1 MAPEQRVRRT
11 AFASTLGTA
20 VEWYDYFIYGTAAA
34 IVFGPLFFPQ
44 VLGHRGHHGRV
55 RDVLGRLPGPAA
67 RRRGHGPFG
76 DRLGRKS
83 MLVVSLLMIG
93 LATTCIGL
101 LPTYERRRLGPVLL
115 VALRFLQGIGVGG
128 EWGGAVLLAVEHA
141 PPKRKGFYGSFPQ
154 MGVPAGLILANL
166 VFLAVSGALGRD
178 AFLAWGWRVPFLASA
193 LLVVIGLVIR
203 FKVAESPDFDRLKR
217 AGERERRPLVAVLK
231 RHPAEVLLGAG
242 ALVGNSAVGY
252 IFMAYLLSYGTTV
265 LGLSRNLLLTSVL
278 IGALAWLVAIPW
290 ASALSD
296 RHGRARV
303 LLAGSVGLTAVALSL
318 FALVNTRSPALIVTA
333 LIAAGVFLGITYG
346 PLAALMSELFPANV
360 RYSGASLA
368 YQIGAV
374 VASGPFTVVA
384 AALLAAMGGAF
395 WGVAL
400 YVAVLA
406 LVSVACLLALPETRL
421 PAAAAAIS
429 RTGARGKPGRG
440 AGAPGA
446 SWQQGDPGYGA
457 VVRIGTRGSSC
468 AGRAGTSSR

>member
-1 MAPEQRVRRT
+1 MSAAIAAAPSPAAAPVRPLRIAMA
-11 AFASTLGTA
+11 SLIGTA

-34 IVFGPLFFPQ
+34 IVFGPLFFPKFSATAGTMAAFATFS
-44 VLGHRGHHGRV
+44 VGFLARPLGAVVMGH
-55 RDVLGRLPGPAA
+55 
-67 RRRGHGPFG
+67 FG

-83 MLVVSLLMIG
+83 MLVVSLLTIG

-101 LPTYERRRLGPVLL
+101 LPTYARVGVLAPALL

-193 LLVVIGLVIR
+193 ILVVIGLVIR
-203 FKVAESPDFDRLKR
+203 FKVAESPDFERLKR
-217 AGERERRPLVAVLK
+217 GGERERMPLVAVLK

-278 IGALAWLVAIPW
+278 IGALAWLAAIPW

-318 FALVNTRSPALIVTA
+318 FALVNTRSPALIVAA

-374 VASGPFTVVA
+374 VGGGIAPTVA
-384 AALLAAMGGAF
+384 AGLFRSWGSSLPITVYLAAVCVFSLAC
-395 WGVAL
+395 
-400 YVAVLA
+400 VAV
-406 LVSVACLLALPETRL
+406 
-421 PAAAAAIS
+421 I
-429 RTGARGKPGRG
+429 ARRS
-440 AGAPGA
+440 AR
-446 SWQQGDPGYGA
+446 S
-457 VVRIGTRGSSC
+457 
-468 AGRAGTSSR
+468 

>member
-1 MAPEQRVRRT
+1 MSAQPIAAAAPTPPKAPVKPLRI
-11 AFASTLGTA
+11 ALASFIGTA

-34 IVFGPLFFPQ
+34 IVFGPLFFPKFSAAAGTMAAFATFS
-44 VLGHRGHHGRV
+44 VGFLARPLGAVVMGH
-55 RDVLGRLPGPAA
+55 
-67 RRRGHGPFG
+67 FG

-83 MLVVSLLMIG
+83 MLVVSLLTIG

-101 LPTYERRRLGPVLL
+101 LPTYASVGVLAPALL

-203 FKVAESPDFDRLKR
+203 FKVAESPDFERLKR
-217 AGERERRPLVAVLK
+217 GGERERRPLVAVLK

-278 IGALAWLVAIPW
+278 IGALAWLAAIPW
-290 ASALSD
+290 ASGLSD

-303 LLAGSVGLTAVALSL
+303 LLAGSVGLTVVALGL

-333 LIAAGVFLGITYG
+333 LVAAGVFLGITYG

-374 VASGPFTVVA
+374 VGGGIAPTVA
-384 AALLAAMGGAF
+384 AGLFRSWGSSLPITAYLAAVCVF
-395 WGVAL
+395 S
-400 YVAVLA
+400 LA
-406 LVSVACLLALPETRL
+406 CV
-421 PAAAAAIS
+421 AAIGRRS
-429 RTGARGKPGRG
+429 AR
-440 AGAPGA
+440 
-446 SWQQGDPGYGA
+446 S
-457 VVRIGTRGSSC
+457 
-468 AGRAGTSSR
+468 

>member
-1 MAPEQRVRRT
+1 MSAAVAAAPSPAVPTVRPLRI
-11 AFASTLGTA
+11 AIASLIGTA

-34 IVFGPLFFPQ
+34 IVFGPLFFPKFSATAGTMAAFATFS
-44 VLGHRGHHGRV
+44 VGFLARPLGAVVMGH
-55 RDVLGRLPGPAA
+55 
-67 RRRGHGPFG
+67 FG

-83 MLVVSLLMIG
+83 MLVVSLLTIG

-101 LPTYERRRLGPVLL
+101 LPTYASVGVLAPTLL
-115 VALRFLQGIGVGG
+115 VTLRFLQGIGVGG

-193 LLVVIGLVIR
+193 FLVVIGLVIR
-203 FKVAESPDFDRLKR
+203 FKVAESPDFERLKR
-217 AGERERRPLVAVLK
+217 GGERERMPLVAVLK

-278 IGALAWLVAIPW
+278 IGALAWLAAIPW
-290 ASALSD
+290 ASGLSD

-303 LLAGSVGLTAVALSL
+303 LLAGSVGLTVVALGL

-333 LIAAGVFLGITYG
+333 LVAAGVFLGITYG

-374 VASGPFTVVA
+374 VGGGIAPTVA
-384 AALLAAMGGAF
+384 AGLFRSWGSSLPITAYLAAVCVF
-395 WGVAL
+395 S
-400 YVAVLA
+400 LA
-406 LVSVACLLALPETRL
+406 CV
-421 PAAAAAIS
+421 AAIGRRS
-429 RTGARGKPGRG
+429 AR
-440 AGAPGA
+440 
-446 SWQQGDPGYGA
+446 S
-457 VVRIGTRGSSC
+457 
-468 AGRAGTSSR
+468 